1 MATKL
6 ATKLPA
12 KDVAIIGLGWTG
24 AILAN
29 ELTDQGLDVVAIERG
44 PWRDT
49 ATAFNIGYAPD
60 ELRYAV
66 RLDLFQ
72 QPAQN
77 TLTFRNN
84 ASQTALPIR
93 EFGSFLPGNGVGGA
107 GVHWNGVVWRYHP
120 TDFRLRSHLT
130 ERYGANFIPDELSL
144 QDWGVSYEELE
155 PFYDKF
161 EYLAGVS
168 GKAGNINGVT
178 QNGGN
183 PFEGARLRDYPLP
196 PMKMTYAPT
205 LFAEASR
212 SLGYHPFPQPSANL
226 SDAYTNPLGIKMGP
240 CTYCGFCERFGC
252 ANYSKASPQT
262 SVLPVLMR
270 KSNFEARTECEV
282 IKINLDGSGKHAT
295 GVTYVDSS
303 GAQWEQPADI
313 VLVCAFSFHNPRLLL
328 LSGIGQPYDPNT
340 RQGTVG
346 RNYAYQTTAGI
357 ELLYDDKIFNPFISA
372 GALAQVVDD
381 FNGDNFDHTGL
392 DFVGGAQIYTGPTN
406 GRPIQTRPTP
416 PGTPRWGAQWKKATK
431 DTYLRFFAVVSQG
444 SSYAT
449 PGNFLDL
456 DPTYK
461 DRYGQPLLRMT
472 FDFPD
477 NDIRMSNWVTDKM
490 EGIAKALKPRQYVVV
505 RRTKPYT
512 TVPYQSTH
520 NTGGAIMG
528 ADPKTSVV
536 NKYLQ
541 SWDVPN
547 VFVVGASAFPQ
558 NAGYN
563 PTGTVGALAYFTA
576 DAIISKY
583 LKSPGPLVP
592 A

>member
-1 MATKL
+1 M

-12 KDVAIIGLGWTG
+12 KDVVIIGLGWTG

-72 QPAQN
+72 RPVQN

-84 ASQTALPIR
+84 DSQTALPIR
-93 EFGSFLPGNGVGGA
+93 EFGSFIPGNGVGGA
-107 GVHWNGVVWRYHP
+107 GVHWNGVVWRFNP
-120 TDFRLRSHLT
+120 TDFRIRSHLT
-130 ERYGANFIPDELSL
+130 ERYGASFVADELSI
-144 QDWGVSYEELE
+144 QDWGVTYEELE
-155 PFYDKF
+155 PYYDRF

-168 GKAGNINGVT
+168 GKAGNLNGAI

-183 PFEGARLRDYPLP
+183 PFEGPRKREYPLP
-196 PMKMTYAPT
+196 PMQMTYGPT
-205 LFAEASR
+205 LFAEAAR
-212 SLGYHPFPQPSANL
+212 SLGYHPFPQPSSNL
-226 SDAYTNPLGIKMGP
+226 SAAYTNPLGVNMGQ

-252 ANYSKASPQT
+252 ANYSKASAQT

-282 IKINLDGSGKHAT
+282 LKINLDGSGKHAT
-295 GVTYVDSS
+295 GVTYADSS
-303 GAQWEQPADI
+303 GRQWEQPADI
-313 VLVCAFSFHNPRLLL
+313 VLVCAFAFHNVRMLL
-328 LSGIGQPYDPNT
+328 LSSIGRPYDPRT
-340 RQGTVG
+340 REGTIG
-346 RNYAYQTTAGI
+346 RNYAYQTTSGI
-357 ELLYDDKIFNPFISA
+357 ELFFDDKIFNPFISS
-372 GALAQVVDD
+372 GALGQVVDD
-381 FNGDNFDHTGL
+381 FNGDSFDHSGL
-392 DFVGGAQIYTGPTN
+392 NFVGGAGINTGPTG
-406 GRPIQTRPTP
+406 GRPIQNRPVP
-416 PGTPRWGAQWKKATK
+416 PGIPRWGAQWKQATK
-431 DTYLRFFAVVSQG
+431 RNYLRFFSMGSQG

-449 PGNFLDL
+449 YANHLDL

-461 DRYGQPLLRMT
+461 DRFGQPLLRMT

-477 NDIRMSNWVTDKM
+477 NDIRMSNYVTDRM
-490 EGIAKALKPRQYVVV
+490 EDIAKALKPREYAVS
-505 RRTKPYT
+505 RRTKPYS

-528 ADPKTSVV
+528 ANPKTSAI

-547 VFVVGASAFPQ
+547 VFVIGASAFPQ

-563 PTGTVGALAYFTA
+563 PTGTVGALAFVAA
-576 DAIISKY
+576 DAIITKY
-583 LKSPGPLVP
+583 LKSPGPLVQ